1 MYVTILELA
10 DYLGL
15 PSEYIEQ
22 QIQLGHVKAVFDGG
36 QFLVNI
42 EQFAW
47 HKEQIDKKRRQL
59 AAEEEDPIPE
69 DWDAKDED

>member
-1 MYVTILELA
+1 MYVTVTELA

-22 QIQLGHVKAVFDGG
+22 QIQLGHVKAVFDGRH
-36 QFLVNI
+36 FLLNK
-42 EQFAW
+42 EQFVW
-47 HKEQIDKKRRQL
+47 HKEQIDKKRRQHAL
-59 AAEEEDPIPE
+59 EQEEPLPE

>member
-22 QIQLGHVKAVFDGG
+22 QIQLGHVKAIFDGE
-36 QFLVNI
+36 QFLVNK

-59 AAEEEDPIPE
+59 AAEEEEPIPE